1 MGLENNEY
9 DDSRLVR
16 VRYSTI
22 INYIGQ
28 LYRLVIAI
36 GFALVITRRLSV
48 EEYGLFTTII
58 GLTGIITSIYGIWNF
73 WVPRFYARKR
83 YDLVSSAFILD
94 ILYAPIG
101 FAIMILLGLYYSL
114 ILGTDLLYFLIGG
127 LIIFIALINMYSRS
141 IIIGSRPF
149 IEGKITI
156 LRETMRISLVYVLII
171 IFHLRLQGALLG
183 VVMALASTTI
193 LYMLFMKY
201 YGLGIPRPR
210 FNKEGIIT
218 LVKNSYISI
227 IFSLYTFLSQV
238 ERPFLTIITASTIAA
253 AYLGVSYIPRS
264 VIIQSGRA
272 FTSGLSARLLRKPVR
287 EDIEDVL
294 RLCFVINI
302 GLSFILIALNKT
314 ILSLFRKEYVEA
326 QPLFMLFTI
335 ESLIMIVTNIFITVA
350 TALERRDLYGSG
362 KALLDTPLFKLY
374 TARLIRGIS
383 SITVASVTVAI
394 MLYLGISD
402 PILISLPYPLLWFIT
417 SIPFMLY
424 AYREAKKKIDFS
436 IPWKELASS
445 TISGLFVVLI
455 LYSIGA
461 VNTVVT
467 SFWTDLP
474 ELIKILSVALST
486 YFIFLLLL
494 SPWLREFI
502 KKSIKYYFG
511 K

>member
-1 MGLENNEY
+1 LGLENNEY

-58 GLTGIITSIYGIWNF
+58 GLTGIITSIYSVWNF

-83 YDLVSSAFILD
+83 YDLVSSAFLLD

-101 FAIMILLGLYYSL
+101 FAIMILLGLYYSF
-114 ILGTDLLYFLIGG
+114 ILDTDLMYFLIGG
-127 LIIFIALINMYSRS
+127 LIIFIALINMYNRS

-156 LRETMRISLVYVLII
+156 LRETMRISLVYVLVI
-171 IFHLRLQGALLG
+171 IFHLGLQGALLG

-193 LYMLFMKY
+193 LYILFMKY

-264 VIIQSGRA
+264 VIIRSGRA

-294 RLCFVINI
+294 RLCFMINI
-302 GLSFILIALNKT
+302 GLSFIMISLNKT
-314 ILSLFRKEYVEA
+314 ILSLFRKEYVDA
-326 QPLFMLFTI
+326 QPLFVLFTM
-335 ESLIMIVTNIFITVA
+335 ESLIMIVTNIFIAVA
-350 TALERRDLYGSG
+350 TALERKDLYESG
-362 KALLDTPLFKLY
+362 KALLNTPLFKLY
-374 TARLIRGIS
+374 TARLIRGIA
-383 SITVASVTVAI
+383 SIIIASTAVAI

-424 AYREAKKKIDFS
+424 AYGEARKKINFS

-445 TISGLFVVLI
+445 TISGLFAVFI

-467 SFWTDLP
+467 SFWRDLP